1 MSLPL
6 LILVTGFLYIL
17 MMGGMSLLRREGL
30 STQVPLEAIFIT
42 LIVSGLTYWREFLI
56 HPVVFLV
63 VLYLIT
69 MRVRLLVDIGNYFAQ
84 RGNLILADRCYRLG
98 LHLWPD
104 PSSRLATL
112 VNQGTFF
119 LQRGELDRAI
129 QMLKSVLEKKSEGF
143 LGTKYEAAAHY
154 NLGVAYLRKNLDAQA
169 RVEFNAV
176 IDIWPASEYAR
187 RAENALTRKR

>member
-6 LILVTGFLYIL
+6 LILITGFLYIL

-42 LIVSGLTYWREFLI
+42 LIISGLTYWRGFII

-63 VLYLIT
+63 ILYLIT
-69 MRVRLLVDIGNYFAQ
+69 MRVRLLVDIGNHFAQ
-84 RGNLILADRCYRLG
+84 RGNFSLADRCYQLG

-112 VNQGTFF
+112 VNRGTFF
-119 LQRGELDRAI
+119 LQKGDFDQAI
-129 QMLKSVLEKKSEGF
+129 QTLKDVLDKKAEGF

-154 NLGVAYLRKNLDAQA
+154 NLGVAYLRKNLETQA
-169 RVEFNAV
+169 RLEFNAV
-176 IDIWPASEYAR
+176 IDVWPASEYAR

>member
-6 LILVTGFLYIL
+6 LILATGILYIL

-30 STQVPLEAIFIT
+30 STQVPLEAIAIT
-42 LIVSGLTYWREFLI
+42 LLISGLTYWQGFLI
-56 HPVVFLV
+56 HPVIFLV
-63 VLYLIT
+63 LLYLIT
-69 MRVRLLVDIGNYFAQ
+69 MRVRLLIDLGNYFAQ
-84 RGNLILADRCYRLG
+84 RGNFSLANRCYQLG
-98 LHLWPD
+98 LRLLPD

-119 LQRGELDRAI
+119 LQKGEFDQAI
-129 QMLKSVLEKKSEGF
+129 QTLKGVLEKKTEGY

-169 RVEFNAV
+169 RLEFNAV
-176 IDIWPASEYAR
+176 IDVWPASEYAR